1 MVHCGTY
8 KSMYLLLTSS
18 ETVPIYDLVRLCYVN
33 SAKMTLHK
41 IGKMDAI
48 RSINNRIAITQNE
61 KA

>member
-1 MVHCGTY
+1 
-8 KSMYLLLTSS
+8 MYLLLTSS